1 MMTTS
6 YLLYK
11 ISYSPY
17 SYVSWAKGDLA
28 ENKYEQYLFVMF
40 KFDLSERT
48 TEKMNCVFCPWEGP
62 TICIFGLN
70 VFFHFVYSLQEKGW
84 K

>member
-11 ISYSPY
+11 LSYSPY
-17 SYVSWAKGDLA
+17 SYVSWAKRDLA

-48 TEKMNCVFCPWEGP
+48 TEKWTVGSALERAPQ
-62 TICIFGLN
+62 L
-70 VFFHFVYSLQEKGW
+70 VYLA
-84 K
+84 

>member
-1 MMTTS
+1 MMTNS

-11 ISYSPY
+11 LRYSPY
-17 SYVSWAKGDLA
+17 SYVSRAKGDLA

-48 TEKMNCVFCPWEGP
+48 TEK
-62 TICIFGLN
+62 
-70 VFFHFVYSLQEKGW
+70 
-84 K
+84 